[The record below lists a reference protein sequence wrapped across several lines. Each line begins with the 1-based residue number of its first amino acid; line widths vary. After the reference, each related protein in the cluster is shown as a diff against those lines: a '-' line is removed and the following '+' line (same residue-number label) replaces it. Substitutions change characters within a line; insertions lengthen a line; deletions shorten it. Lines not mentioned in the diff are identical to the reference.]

1 MSQLGLKLVNLGLS
15 WVWSIWAPMGPLGA
29 RMSQIGA
36 QMVKLGAQMG
46 QFGTQMGQVGHKWIN
61 LGTNGST
68 WAQIGKYEV
77 QLLKFMV

>member
-1 MSQLGLKLVNLGLS
+1 MRQV
-15 WVWSIWAPMGPLGA
+15 
-29 RMSQIGA
+29 GA
-36 QMVKLGAQMG
+36 QMDELGAQMG
-46 QFGTQMGQVGHKWIN
+46 QFGTQMGQVGLKQIN